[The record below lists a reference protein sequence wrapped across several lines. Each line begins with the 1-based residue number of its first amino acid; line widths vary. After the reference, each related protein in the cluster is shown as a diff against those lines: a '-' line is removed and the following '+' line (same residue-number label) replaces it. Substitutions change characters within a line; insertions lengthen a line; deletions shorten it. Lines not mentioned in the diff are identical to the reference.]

1 MLRSDLCNYSDECI
15 VVKGEITVK
24 GTDNANKRNKKIIF
38 KNNAPFRSCT
48 SKINNAFVDNAEDF
62 DLVIPMYN
70 LLEYSNNNFM
80 TSASLC
86 NYYRDEVNDATN
98 EIVANYRINNNKT
111 TASKSFEC
119 KKKILGSTPANT
131 SRLDAE
137 VVVPLKYFSNF
148 WRSLNLPLINCELDL
163 DLTWSKKSVIS
174 EILRT
179 PQVGGDN
186 LVDETR
192 TTGATFKINSTNLY
206 VPVVGLSLNDNIR
219 FLENIKQRFKKII
232 SWINIDLK

>member
-1 MLRSDLCNYSDECI
+1 MEQHKISKLLKDSTVSEFVTRKWIKKNDLLGGQYSVNKHIRFKTPMLRPDLCNYSDECI

-24 GTDNANKRNKKIIF
+24 GTDNANKRNKKVIF
-38 KNNAPFRSCT
+38 KNNAPFRSCI

-70 LLEYSNNNFM
+70 LLEYSNNNFV
-80 TSASLC
+80 TSASLW

-111 TASKSFEC
+111 TTSKSFEC

-131 SRLDAE
+131 KRLDAE

-148 WRSLNLPLINCELDL
+148 WRSFNLSLINCEIDP
-163 DLTWSKKSVIS
+163 DLTWSKKFVIS

-179 PQVGGDN
+179 P
-186 LVDETR
+186 
-192 TTGATFKINSTNLY
+192 
-206 VPVVGLSLNDNIR
+206 
-219 FLENIKQRFKKII
+219 
-232 SWINIDLK
+232 